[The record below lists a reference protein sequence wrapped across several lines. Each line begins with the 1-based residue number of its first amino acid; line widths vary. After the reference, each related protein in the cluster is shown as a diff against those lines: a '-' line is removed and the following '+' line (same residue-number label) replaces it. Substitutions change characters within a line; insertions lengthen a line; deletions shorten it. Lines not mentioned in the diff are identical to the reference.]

1 MIKPSNA
8 INVIKGQ
15 SPHLP
20 LSSVVETAFASHC
33 NRVLTN
39 QLIRC
44 QSNVLVYNRKLFL
57 SHFLLL
63 ASSSFQC
70 SKCRLET
77 EKRFINISKIRC
89 HFLCLECL
97 LNFFVRFRASEYS
110 RDFHL
115 NWNILFEYPL
125 WNIQQKIRTVH
136 KF

>member
-20 LSSVVETAFASHC
+20 LSSVVETAFATHC

-39 QLIRC
+39 QLIHC
-44 QSNVLVYNRKLFL
+44 QSNVLSLQPQTFLITFSFARFVFIPMFKMPSWNR
-57 SHFLLL
+57 
-63 ASSSFQC
+63 
-70 SKCRLET
+70 
-77 EKRFINISKIRC
+77 KRFINISKIRC

-97 LNFFVRFRASEYS
+97 LNFFVRFRACEYP

-125 WNIQQKIRTVH
+125 WNIQQKIRTLH